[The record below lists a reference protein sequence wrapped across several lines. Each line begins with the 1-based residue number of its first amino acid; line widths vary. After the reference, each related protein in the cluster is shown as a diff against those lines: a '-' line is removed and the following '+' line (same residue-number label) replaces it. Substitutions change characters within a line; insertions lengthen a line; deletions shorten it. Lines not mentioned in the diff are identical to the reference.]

1 VAETLRIESGG
12 VRIYVEVD
20 GPEDGFPV
28 LFLHGVTSSGRTWE
42 WLPDSVT
49 RGRRII
55 RIDLRGHGRSD
66 HAPGTYDVPGYGGDV
81 VAVIR
86 KLASRKILLVGHSL
100 GGVVAWWTALNHPGL
115 VAAALLEDP
124 PLLASETPDE
134 EAGRFRTRFHALR
147 ATVLGYQESGLS
159 DEEIAELVPTVRY
172 GPPGTP
178 TLGELLTDDAIATSA
193 FGYAR
198 LDIGVIDGAIDGST
212 LAPTD
217 MRSPVTVPVVI
228 VAADD
233 ASPDVAFSLEDA
245 ERLAGWQPR
254 VEVVRIAGS
263 GHRIHDSRGYREAF
277 TQYLRRFLD
286 EYGA

>member
-1 VAETLRIESGG
+1 MTETLRIRSGG
-12 VRIYVEVD
+12 VEIHVEVD
-20 GPEDGFPV
+20 GPADGTPV
-28 LFLHGVTSSGRTWE
+28 VFLHGVMSSGRTWE

-66 HAPGTYDVPGYGGDV
+66 HAAGTYDVPRYGADV

-86 KLASRKILLVGHSL
+86 ELASQQVLLVGHSL
-100 GGVVAWWTALNHPGL
+100 GGVVAWWVALNHPEL

-124 PLLASETPDE
+124 PLLASETPDAQ
-134 EAGRFRTRFHALR
+134 AGRFRTRFHAMR
-147 ATVLGYQESGLS
+147 TAVLGYQEGGLS
-159 DEEIAELVPTVRY
+159 DEEIAERIPAIRY
-172 GPPGTP
+172 GPQGTP
-178 TLGELLTDDAIATSA
+178 TLGELLTDDAVATSA
-193 FGYAR
+193 FGYRR
-198 LDIGVIDGAIDGST
+198 LDVGVIDGAIDGST

-217 MRSPVTVPVVI
+217 TRSRVTVPVVI

-263 GHRIHDSRGYREAF
+263 GHRIHDSRAHRDTFAK
-277 TQYLRRFLD
+277 QLRRFLTV
-286 EYGA
+286 YG